1 MKWAWTVLLRW
12 CDVLRRCAGVALLA
26 STLNHLAKMADK
38 CPFTFVTT
46 HFREVFDFDLLRTRH
61 LVSLL
66 HMDFLKE
73 KTEASVWG
81 SMQHSLCM
89 PMLVINVDLWIFD
102 DSIWFQLKGG
112 YVTACLRERH
122 W

>member
-1 MKWAWTVLLRW
+1 MACISRHALCIIHAPVL
-12 CDVLRRCAGVALLA
+12 CNTAGVALLA

-73 KTEASVWG
+73 KTEVRIEKYGHVEIVA
-81 SMQHSLCM
+81 Q
-89 PMLVINVDLWIFD
+89 NVLF
-102 DSIWFQLKGG
+102 
-112 YVTACLRERH
+112 A
-122 W
+122 

>member
-1 MKWAWTVLLRW
+1 
-12 CDVLRRCAGVALLA
+12 
-26 STLNHLAKMADK
+26 MADK

-73 KTEASVWG
+73 KTEVRMGGNSGTKCPFATLEIICG
-81 SMQHSLCM
+81 
-89 PMLVINVDLWIFD
+89 MLF
-102 DSIWFQLKGG
+102 
-112 YVTACLRERH
+112 
-122 W
+122 

>member
-1 MKWAWTVLLRW
+1 MICKSHVKRSMLSLRVAAF
-12 CDVLRRCAGVALLA
+12 CDTAGVALLA

-73 KTEASVWG
+73 KTEVR
-81 SMQHSLCM
+81 M
-89 PMLVINVDLWIFD
+89 
-102 DSIWFQLKGG
+102 
-112 YVTACLRERH
+112 
-122 W
+122 